1 MLRAW
6 EVGKM
11 DKKELQVKMMLYM
24 MVKSMDEIQKVDEE
38 FREELEDFDDSTI
51 QWKVGP
57 IRANIVI
64 KDGKYSF
71 KMDDELDDPDV
82 TMIIEDLDFGGRF
95 LSGEEDGTA
104 AYMSGDL
111 QVEGDLQL
119 TMSFGALAEYIGDYL
134 APIRPA

>member
-24 MVKSMDEIQKVDEE
+24 MVKSMDEIQKVDED

-64 KDGKYSF
+64 KDGKFAF
-71 KMDDELDDPDV
+71 KMDDELEDPDV
-82 TMIIEDLDFGGRF
+82 TMIIEDLDFGAKF
-95 LSGEEDGTA
+95 LSGEVDGTA

-111 QVEGDLQL
+111 QIEGDLQL
-119 TMSFGALAEYIGDYL
+119 TMSFGALAEYIADYL
-134 APIRPA
+134 APIRPD